1 MKILRT
7 IAALALLCTS
17 VAAAADSLVGGIRE
31 HISFLCSPSL
41 EGRKAGSAGEK
52 AAAGY
57 LYDQL
62 DKMGITMLSGREGD
76 TFSIIT
82 TSGDTIASRN
92 IVGIIEGID
101 PALRD
106 EYIVVGAHIDHL
118 GGYSVNI
125 DGRPV
130 RRIYPGADANAS
142 GVAALIEAARILA
155 GCPEGL
161 KRSVLLVGFGAMEE
175 EFAGS
180 RYFAL
185 AGGFRHIANVKMM
198 INLDMLGRGNG
209 ANPFEIYPSADTRLI
224 SGIMEQ
230 VLRGES
236 VSAIPKIHNGMVFPS
251 DNLAF
256 KQAGIPNLTFST
268 GISRE
273 YRTIMDTPELIY
285 YDNLAAETVY
295 ISAFVKSACNRAG
308 LTAPDIEPDQA
319 TVYAISDC
327 DTAPMF
333 FRRNVQSFL
342 DDWVYKYLKY
352 PGAAVEAGIQGT
364 VTVSFIVE
372 ANGLVSNVAIERSVS
387 ETLDAEALKVVSA
400 SPKWTPA
407 TIGGKKV
414 RTKIVIPIEFRL
426 KKR

>member
-17 VAAAADSLVGGIRE
+17 VAAAAADSLVGNIKE

-41 EGRKAGSAGEK
+41 EGRKAGSAGEQ

-82 TSGDTIASRN
+82 AAGDTIASRN

-118 GGYSVNI
+118 GSYSVNI

-155 GCPEGL
+155 GYPEGL

-198 INLDMLGRGNG
+198 INLDMLGRGNA
-209 ANPFEIYPSADTRLI
+209 ANPFEIYPSADTKLV
-224 SGIMEQ
+224 SGIMDQ

-236 VSAIPKIHNGMVFPS
+236 VSAIAKIHNGMVFPS

-273 YRTIMDTPELIY
+273 YRTAQDTPDLVY

-295 ISAFVKSACNRAG
+295 IAAFVKSACNRAS
-308 LTAPDIEPDQA
+308 LSAPDQDQSI
-319 TVYAISDC
+319 VYAVSDC
-327 DTAPMF
+327 DTPPLF
-333 FRRNVQSFL
+333 FRRNIQSFL

-352 PGAAVEAGIQGT
+352 PNAAVEAGIQGT

-372 ANGLVSNVAIERSVS
+372 ADGRVGSVTIERSVS

-414 RTKIVIPIEFRL
+414 RTKIVIPVEFRL